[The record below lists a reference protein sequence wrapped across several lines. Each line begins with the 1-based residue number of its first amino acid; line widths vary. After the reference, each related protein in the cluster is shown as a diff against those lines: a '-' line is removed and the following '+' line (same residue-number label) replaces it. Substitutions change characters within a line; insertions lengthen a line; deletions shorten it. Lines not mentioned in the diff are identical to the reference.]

1 MKKEEFDNKKK
12 LVYDFVTDK
21 EYKPM
26 SVKEMAM
33 VLQVPAAEKK
43 DLRRVVEALCEEG
56 KIHISQRGKVRPLAD
71 QSAYRPLYGNT
82 ERVWICP
89 CCGRRGGL
97 LHPGAS
103 GDECTRRRYCAHF
116 RRRQATWQT

>member
-56 KIHISQRGKVRPLAD
+56 KIHISQRGKVRPLALWQHRKGLD
-71 QSAYRPLYGNT
+71 LSVLR
-82 ERVWICP
+82 EK
-89 CCGRRGGL
+89 RRTT
-97 LHPGAS
+97 S
-103 GDECTRRRYCAHF
+103 SRRIR
-116 RRRQATWQT
+116 

>member
-33 VLQVPAAEKK
+33 VLQ
-43 DLRRVVEALCEEG
+43 LSL
-56 KIHISQRGKVRPLAD
+56 IHIFPMEGSLESLNAAVSAAIVMYEMQR
-71 QSAYRPLYGNT
+71 Q
-82 ERVWICP
+82 
-89 CCGRRGGL
+89 RR
-97 LHPGAS
+97 H
-103 GDECTRRRYCAHF
+103 R
-116 RRRQATWQT
+116 

>member
-33 VLQVPAAEKK
+33 VLQVPAAEKE
-43 DLRRVVEALCEEG
+43 RSAP
-56 KIHISQRGKVRPLAD
+56 RGRGIVRGRQDPYQSAWKSAYWYR
-71 QSAYRPLYGNT
+71 QSAYLPLYGNT

-89 CCGRRGGL
+89 C
-97 LHPGAS
+97 
-103 GDECTRRRYCAHF
+103 
-116 RRRQATWQT
+116 

>member
-56 KIHISQRGKVRPLAD
+56 KIHISQRGKSAATGRP
-71 QSAYRPLYGNT
+71 
-82 ERVWICP
+82 ICLP
-89 CCGRRGGL
+89 AALWQHRKGLDLTVLREKRRTYF
-97 LHPGAS
+97 
-103 GDECTRRRYCAHF
+103 TRRIK
-116 RRRQATWQT
+116 

>member
-56 KIHISQRGKVRPLAD
+56 KFETGILF
-71 QSAYRPLYGNT
+71 
-82 ERVWICP
+82 
-89 CCGRRGGL
+89 
-97 LHPGAS
+97 GA
-103 GDECTRRRYCAHF
+103 
-116 RRRQATWQT
+116 

>member
-56 KIHISQRGKVRPLAD
+56 KIHISQRGKAATGR
-71 QSAYRPLYGNT
+71 QSAYRSLYGNT
-82 ERVWICP
+82 ERVWICS
-89 CCGRRGGL
+89 C
-97 LHPGAS
+97 
-103 GDECTRRRYCAHF
+103 
-116 RRRQATWQT
+116 

>member
-33 VLQVPAAEKK
+33 VLQVPQKRKTCAAWSRHCARKARSISVSVEKCGHWPTICLPVALWQHRK
-43 DLRRVVEALCEEG
+43 GLDLFVLREKRRT
-56 KIHISQRGKVRPLAD
+56 IS
-71 QSAYRPLYGNT
+71 S
-82 ERVWICP
+82 
-89 CCGRRGGL
+89 RRI
-97 LHPGAS
+97 
-103 GDECTRRRYCAHF
+103 R
-116 RRRQATWQT
+116 

>member
-26 SVKEMAM
+26 SVKEMAR

-43 DLRRVVEALCEEG
+43 DLRRVVEALC
-56 KIHISQRGKVRPLAD
+56 S
-71 QSAYRPLYGNT
+71 
-82 ERVWICP
+82 
-89 CCGRRGGL
+89 GRSFSSNKGI
-97 LHPGAS
+97 
-103 GDECTRRRYCAHF
+103 
-116 RRRQATWQT
+116 

>member
-43 DLRRVVEALCEEG
+43 DLRRVVEVLCEEG
-56 KIHISQRGKVRPLAD
+56 KTISVSVEKCGHWP
-71 QSAYRPLYGNT
+71 T
-82 ERVWICP
+82 ICLP
-89 CCGRRGGL
+89 VALWQHRKGLDLFVLREKRRTI
-97 LHPGAS
+97 S
-103 GDECTRRRYCAHF
+103 SRRIR
-116 RRRQATWQT
+116 

>member
-56 KIHISQRGKVRPLAD
+56 KIHISQRGKVLRICR
-71 QSAYRPLYGNT
+71 QSAYRSLYGNT
-82 ERVWICP
+82 ERVWICS
-89 CCGRRGGL
+89 C
-97 LHPGAS
+97 
-103 GDECTRRRYCAHF
+103 
-116 RRRQATWQT
+116 

>member
-33 VLQVPAAEKK
+33 VLDPYQSAWKSAATG
-43 DLRRVVEALCEEG
+43 R
-56 KIHISQRGKVRPLAD
+56 
-71 QSAYRPLYGNT
+71 QSAYRSLYGNT
-82 ERVWICP
+82 ERVWICS
-89 CCGRRGGL
+89 C
-97 LHPGAS
+97 
-103 GDECTRRRYCAHF
+103 
-116 RRRQATWQT
+116 

>member
-43 DLRRVVEALCEEG
+43 ERIFIIRIELKPEPDDRCETIHSSPQIGITSCKIDLF
-56 KIHISQRGKVRPLAD
+56 Q
-71 QSAYRPLYGNT
+71 T
-82 ERVWICP
+82 
-89 CCGRRGGL
+89 CGVIQ
-97 LHPGAS
+97 H
-103 GDECTRRRYCAHF
+103 
-116 RRRQATWQT
+116 